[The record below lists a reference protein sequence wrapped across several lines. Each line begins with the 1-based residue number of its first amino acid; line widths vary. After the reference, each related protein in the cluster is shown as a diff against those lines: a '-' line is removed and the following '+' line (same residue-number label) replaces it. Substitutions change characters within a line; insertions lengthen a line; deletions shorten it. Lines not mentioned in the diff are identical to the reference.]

1 MYRIKVEEVAGVGD
15 VTTIPVASTA
25 TVYTKSFP
33 MEGAEYFDMAVLGA
47 GTTLDIKIEFEQSHI
62 EPVTEGAVD
71 TYWSESIADIEA
83 NHSAKT
89 YVHYGLAPKVA
100 KFGRFKLTG
109 QGSNS
114 ADATLQIW
122 VSKQCQF

>member
-1 MYRIKVEEVAGVGD
+1 MYRIKNEIVVSASGVVA
-15 VTTIPVASTA
+15 IPVPSTT

-33 MEGAEYFDMAVLGA
+33 MEDGIYFDMATLGA
-47 GTTLDIKIEFEQSHI
+47 GTTLDIKIEFEQSHV
-62 EPVTEGAVD
+62 EPVTEGAAD
-71 TYWSESIADIEA
+71 TYWSESITDIAA

-89 YVHYGLAPKVA
+89 YVHYDLSPKTA

-109 QGSNS
+109 QGANT

-122 VSKQCQF
+122 VAKQGQY